1 MATVQSLHDDNN
13 MWAYFQDLVK
23 VWQQDNTRADMAKAI
38 DDNEENPP
46 PPKPKGDQITNVI
59 GDLGRWHFEK
69 ILLVFL
75 ASAPGDTIF
84 NNILLTWL
92 TNLSQ
97 VWLTFFM
104 LGSSPQNRSSGVL
117 R

>member
-1 MATVQSLHDDNN
+1 
-13 MWAYFQDLVK
+13 
-23 VWQQDNTRADMAKAI
+23 MAKAI

-75 ASAPGDTIF
+75 ASAPGDTI
-84 NNILLTWL
+84 IMQ
-92 TNLSQ
+92 NLII
-97 VWLTFFM
+97 
-104 LGSSPQNRSSGVL
+104 
-117 R
+117 

>member
-1 MATVQSLHDDNN
+1 
-13 MWAYFQDLVK
+13 
-23 VWQQDNTRADMAKAI
+23 MAKAI

-84 NNILLTWL
+84 KIICNLTHICILF
-92 TNLSQ
+92 Q
-97 VWLTFFM
+97 VWLTFSM
-104 LGSSPQNRSSGVL
+104 LASSPLDRSSGVL

>member
-1 MATVQSLHDDNN
+1 
-13 MWAYFQDLVK
+13 
-23 VWQQDNTRADMAKAI
+23 MAKAI

-84 NNILLTWL
+84 NDILLTLL
-92 TNLSQ
+92 TNPLPGLAHIFHAGFITPKQKFWCAQ
-97 VWLTFFM
+97 VTHL
-104 LGSSPQNRSSGVL
+104 
-117 R
+117 

>member
-1 MATVQSLHDDNN
+1 
-13 MWAYFQDLVK
+13 
-23 VWQQDNTRADMAKAI
+23 MAKAI

-84 NNILLTWL
+84 KLI
-92 TNLSQ
+92 
-97 VWLTFFM
+97 
-104 LGSSPQNRSSGVL
+104 R
-117 R
+117 

>member
-1 MATVQSLHDDNN
+1 
-13 MWAYFQDLVK
+13 
-23 VWQQDNTRADMAKAI
+23 MAKAI

-84 NNILLTWL
+84 KIICNLTHISFSRSCSHFPCWL
-92 TNLSQ
+92 HH
-97 VWLTFFM
+97 
-104 LGSSPQNRSSGVL
+104 P
-117 R
+117 